1 MHTVSVSVDSQ
12 PNIENT
18 VFDFGWLNPLMQNLR
33 LGSTDYTFIEKKII

>member
-1 MHTVSVSVDSQ
+1 MYTVSVSVDSQ

-33 LGSTDYTFIEKKII
+33 LESTDYTFIGKKII